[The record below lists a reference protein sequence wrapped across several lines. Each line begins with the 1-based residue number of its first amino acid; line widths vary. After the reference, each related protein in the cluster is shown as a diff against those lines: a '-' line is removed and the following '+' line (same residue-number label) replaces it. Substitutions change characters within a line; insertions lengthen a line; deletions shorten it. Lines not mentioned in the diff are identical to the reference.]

1 MGGNRVDLCDNGFM
15 SRSRATRVIRA
26 SVAASI
32 ATFVALFSHVAA
44 GGTMP
49 HWLGIAVPWVLS
61 LAVCTV
67 LVGRA
72 LSLPRLSVAV
82 VLSQLLFH
90 LLFVLGADSG
100 AATDGAATGHVHGLP
115 TLDLAAASPVVT
127 ADVSMWLA
135 HLAAAVFT
143 VAALY
148 RGERLVIRLGDLARE
163 LLAWLRRR
171 ILSGD
176 IVLPVVAEKPGLV
189 RLTAEPLRSARVVS
203 LVRRRGPPLSFVV

>member
-1 MGGNRVDLCDNGFM
+1 MGGGPVDVCHNGCM

-32 ATFVALFSHVAA
+32 ATFVALLSHVAA

-67 LVGRA
+67 LVSRA

-90 LLFVLGADSG
+90 LLFVLGADS
-100 AATDGAATGHVHGLP
+100 AASTAGAATGHVHGVP
-115 TLDLAAASPVVT
+115 VLDLSTGSTAAATDP
-127 ADVSMWLA
+127 SMWLA
-135 HLAAAVFT
+135 HLAAATLT
-143 VAALY
+143 VAALH
-148 RGERLVIRLGDLARE
+148 RGERLVVRLGALARG
-163 LLAWLRRR
+163 LLAWVRRR
-171 ILSGD
+171 ILAGE
-176 IVLPVVAEKPGLV
+176 VQPPAVAERPGILC
-189 RLTAEPLRSARVVS
+189 APAAPMRSARVAA
-203 LVRRRGPPLSFVV
+203 LARRRGPPLSFVV

>member
-1 MGGNRVDLCDNGFM
+1 MGGGPVDVCHNGCM

-44 GGTMP
+44 GGAMP
-49 HWLGIAVPWVLS
+49 SWLGIAVPWVLS

-72 LSLPRLSVAV
+72 LSLPRLGVAV

-100 AATDGAATGHVHGLP
+100 APAGTVATGHVHGLP
-115 TLDLAAASPVVT
+115 ILDLSTGATPVAA
-127 ADVSMWLA
+127 DLSMWFA
-135 HLAAAVFT
+135 HLAAAVLT

-148 RGERLVIRLGDLARE
+148 RGERLVIRLGVLARE
-163 LLAWLRRR
+163 LLAWVRRR
-171 ILSGD
+171 ILSG
-176 IVLPVVAEKPGLV
+176 VVRLPAVAERPGIV
-189 RLTAEPLRSARVVS
+189 CAPAPPLRSARVAS

>member
-1 MGGNRVDLCDNGFM
+1 M

-90 LLFVLGADSG
+90 VLFVLGADSG

-115 TLDLAAASPVVT
+115 TLDLTTGTTAVAA
-127 ADVSMWLA
+127 DLSMWLA
-135 HLAAAVFT
+135 HLVAAALT

-148 RGERLVIRLGDLARE
+148 RGEKLVIRLGDLARE
-163 LLAWLRRR
+163 LLAWARRR
-171 ILSGD
+171 ILLGE
-176 IVLPVVAEKPGLV
+176 VQLPAVAERPGIV
-189 RLTAEPLRSARVVS
+189 CTPAEPLRSARVVS

>member
-1 MGGNRVDLCDNGFM
+1 MGGGPVDVCHNGCM

-44 GGTMP
+44 GGAMP
-49 HWLGIAVPWVLS
+49 SWLGIAVPWVLS

-72 LSLPRLSVAV
+72 LSLPRLGVAV

-100 AATDGAATGHVHGLP
+100 AAAGSAATGHVHGVP
-115 TLDLAAASPVVT
+115 TLDLSTGTTAVAA
-127 ADVSMWLA
+127 DLSMWLA
-135 HLAAAVFT
+135 HLAAAVLT
-143 VAALY
+143 AAALY
-148 RGERLVIRLGDLARE
+148 RGEKLVIRLGVLARE
-163 LLAWLRRR
+163 LLTWARRR
-171 ILSGD
+171 LVLGEIRLPAVADRPG
-176 IVLPVVAEKPGLV
+176 IVCAPA
-189 RLTAEPLRSARVVS
+189 APLRSARFATS
-203 LVRRRGPPLSFVV
+203 VRRRGPPLSFVV

>member
-1 MGGNRVDLCDNGFM
+1 MGGGPGDVCHNGCM

-44 GGTMP
+44 GGAMP
-49 HWLGIAVPWVLS
+49 SWLGIAVPWVLS

-72 LSLPRLSVAV
+72 LSLPRLGVAV
-82 VLSQLLFH
+82 VLSQILFH

-100 AATDGAATGHVHGLP
+100 APAGTVATGHVHGLP
-115 TLDLAAASPVVT
+115 VLDLSTGATPVAA
-127 ADVSMWLA
+127 DLSMWFA
-135 HLAAAVFT
+135 HLAAAVLT

-148 RGERLVIRLGDLARE
+148 RGERLVIRLGVLARE
-163 LLAWLRRR
+163 LLAWVRRR
-171 ILSGD
+171 ILSG
-176 IVLPVVAEKPGLV
+176 VVRLPAVAERPGIV
-189 RLTAEPLRSARVVS
+189 CTPAAPLRSAPVVS

>member
-1 MGGNRVDLCDNGFM
+1 MRGGRVDLCDNGCM

-32 ATFVALFSHVAA
+32 ATFVALFWHVAA
-44 GGTMP
+44 GGAMP

-72 LSLPRLSVAV
+72 LSLLRLSVAV

-90 LLFVLGADSG
+90 LLFVLGAG
-100 AATDGAATGHVHGLP
+100 GGATAATAPTGHVHGVPAL
-115 TLDLAAASPVVT
+115 
-127 ADVSMWLA
+127 
-135 HLAAAVFT
+135 T

-148 RGERLVIRLGDLARE
+148 RGERLVIRLGALARQI
-163 LLAWLRRR
+163 LAWMRRR
-171 ILSGD
+171 LLLGE
-176 IVLPVVAEKPGLV
+176 VQLPAVAERPGLV
-189 RLTAEPLRSARVVS
+189 CAPAAPMRSARVVS

>member
-1 MGGNRVDLCDNGFM
+1 M

-44 GGTMP
+44 GGAMP
-49 HWLGIAVPWVLS
+49 SWLGIAVPWVLS

-72 LSLPRLSVAV
+72 LSLPRLGVAV

-100 AATDGAATGHVHGLP
+100 APAGTVATGHVHGLP
-115 TLDLAAASPVVT
+115 ILDLSTGATPVAA
-127 ADVSMWLA
+127 DLSMWFA
-135 HLAAAVFT
+135 HLAAAVLT

-148 RGERLVIRLGDLARE
+148 RGERLVIRLGVLARE
-163 LLAWLRRR
+163 LLAWVRRR
-171 ILSGD
+171 ILSG
-176 IVLPVVAEKPGLV
+176 VV
-189 RLTAEPLRSARVVS
+189 RLPAV
-203 LVRRRGPPLSFVV
+203 

>member
-1 MGGNRVDLCDNGFM
+1 M

-44 GGTMP
+44 GGAMP
-49 HWLGIAVPWVLS
+49 SWLGIAVPWVLS

-72 LSLPRLSVAV
+72 LSLPRLGVAV

-100 AATDGAATGHVHGLP
+100 APAGTVATGHVHGLP
-115 TLDLAAASPVVT
+115 VLDLSTGATPVAA
-127 ADVSMWLA
+127 DLSMWFA
-135 HLAAAVFT
+135 HLAAAVLT

-148 RGERLVIRLGDLARE
+148 RGERLVIRLGVLARE
-163 LLAWLRRR
+163 LLAWVRRR
-171 ILSGD
+171 ILSG
-176 IVLPVVAEKPGLV
+176 VVRLPAVAERPGIV
-189 RLTAEPLRSARVVS
+189 CTPAAPLRSAPVVS

>member
-1 MGGNRVDLCDNGFM
+1 M

-44 GGTMP
+44 GGAMP
-49 HWLGIAVPWVLS
+49 SWLGIAVPWVLS

-72 LSLPRLSVAV
+72 LSLPRLGVAV

-100 AATDGAATGHVHGLP
+100 APAGTVATGHVHGLP
-115 TLDLAAASPVVT
+115 VLDLSTGATPVAA
-127 ADVSMWLA
+127 DLSMWFA
-135 HLAAAVFT
+135 HLAAAVLT

-148 RGERLVIRLGDLARE
+148 RGERLVIRLGVLARE
-163 LLAWLRRR
+163 LLAWVRRR
-171 ILSGD
+171 ILSG
-176 IVLPVVAEKPGLV
+176 VVRLPAVAERPGIV
-189 RLTAEPLRSARVVS
+189 FTPAAPLRSAPVVS